1 MATYKQIEQAR
12 ETRLWIGQIVV
23 PVVTAAVLLAAN
35 PDVRVWVK
43 DKFCKLK
50 QKFSKSKDEGS

>member
-23 PVVTAAVLLAAN
+23 PAVTAIVLLAAN
-35 PDVRVWVK
+35 PDVREWTK
-43 DKFCKLK
+43 DKFCKIK
-50 QKFSKSKDEGS
+50 QKFSKSKKEES